1 MKYRLSCI
9 AAACLALELTAGAVA
24 YAEDARFTGPSVAV
38 GLGVSRNQIDWSDT
52 WATSS
57 EKKTTAVGRLDLS
70 YGLGI
75 APQTVLTLGASYDL
89 NKSNFGNYSFVED
102 DGVTTHTG
110 QTKMKRHFSLYVA
123 PGYQFAPNWLGYAKF
138 AWHNAKFEY
147 SEAGENDQITHNGF
161 GFGLG
166 ASTVIA
172 PNVEMRFEVQQV
184 LFRRKSEGDGAVSA
198 RPKSTEAVVYLG
210 YRF

>member
-52 WATSS
+52 SATSS

-89 NKSNFGNYSFVED
+89 NKSDFGDYRYVES
-102 DGVTTHTG
+102 GTTYTG
-110 QTKMKRHFSLYVA
+110 QTKMKQHFSLYVA
-123 PGYQFAPNWLGYAKF
+123 PGYQFSPTWLGYAKL

-166 ASTVIA
+166 TSMALTQNIEV
-172 PNVEMRFEVQQV
+172 RFEVQQV